1 MIKGINRPDDA
12 LKAIEYGV
20 DGIVVSNHGGRNM
33 DSVVASMD
41 VLPEIAEAVGERLT
55 VILDSGVRRGSDIAK
70 ALALGAKA
78 VLTGRATLYG
88 TAVGGEAGAFKA
100 INLIR
105 NELDK
110 TMAYTGLPFGR
121 RGHYRHLLRRA
132 AGEPAVRA
140 GDGRGRVLMS
150 RLDRCLNVWD
160 LRAAAQRRLPKGVF
174 EFVDRATEDHLAVA
188 NNRSAFERIKLRH
201 RALVDVSRRSVATT
215 LFGKPASLPMAI
227 APTGAAGLC
236 WHQGELELAKAA
248 AKAQIPLTLSTASMT
263 PMEKI
268 AAVGGRLWFQLYVW
282 KQRELSHQLIE
293 RANRNGFEA
302 LIVTVD
308 SPVGANRE
316 YNTHNGFGLPFNP
329 TLRFTLDMMRHPA
342 WTTGVL
348 MKYFG
353 SQGFPRHENY
363 PKEYQ
368 GSILSGVGS
377 RDAMRADSLAWED
390 IAKFRDIWP
399 GVLMLKGVN
408 RPDDAIKALGYGV
421 DGIVVSNHGGRNMD
435 SAAATLD
442 VLPEIAEAVGDKMTL
457 ILDSG
462 VRRGSDIVKALALG
476 AKAVLTGR
484 ATLYGTAVGGEAGAL
499 KAINILKN
507 EADKTM
513 AYTGCRTVD
522 EVSSDIFWGYRE
534 GNRMVGVA

>member
-1 MIKGINRPDDA
+1 
-12 LKAIEYGV
+12 
-20 DGIVVSNHGGRNM
+20 
-33 DSVVASMD
+33 
-41 VLPEIAEAVGERLT
+41 
-55 VILDSGVRRGSDIAK
+55 
-70 ALALGAKA
+70 
-78 VLTGRATLYG
+78 
-88 TAVGGEAGAFKA
+88 
-100 INLIR
+100 
-105 NELDK
+105 
-110 TMAYTGLPFGR
+110 MANI
-121 RGHYRHLLRRA
+121 
-132 AGEPAVRA
+132 
-140 GDGRGRVLMS
+140 
-150 RLDRCLNVWD
+150 DRCLNVWD
-160 LRAAAQRRLPKGVF
+160 LRAAAKRRLPKGVF
-174 EFVDRATEDHLAVA
+174 EFVDRATEDHIAVA
-188 NNRSAFERIKLRH
+188 NNRSAFEHIKLRH
-201 RALVDVSRRSVATT
+201 RALVDVSGRSVATT

-236 WHQGELELAKAA
+236 WHEGELELARAA

-282 KQRELSHQLIE
+282 KRRDLSHQLIE

-348 MKYFG
+348 MRYFT
-353 SQGFPRHENY
+353 STGFPRHENY
-363 PKEYQ
+363 PDEYQ
-368 GSILSGVGS
+368 KSILSGVGS
-377 RDAMRADSLAWED
+377 RDAMRADSLAWDD

-408 RPDDAIKALGYGV
+408 RPDDAIKALSYGV

-499 KAINILKN
+499 RAINILKN

-522 EVSSDIFWGYRE
+522 EITSDIFWGYRE
-534 GNRMVGVA
+534 GNRLVGVA